1 MSQGREQQ
9 VGRVNEIDCCNADL
23 IRFLFLRG
31 ANRDGIVVVVWP
43 NSGYPAG
50 GTNNCAAK
58 HLSFY
63 EQRHIRNTF
72 TYKYSQIFISG
83 GNR

>member
-23 IRFLFLRG
+23 IRFLFLAGRIG
-31 ANRDGIVVVVWP
+31 TGRIVVWP
-43 NSGYPAG
+43 DTGYPAG

-63 EQRHIRNTF
+63 E
-72 TYKYSQIFISG
+72 
-83 GNR
+83 